1 MLAEIIKY
9 IASILGLI
17 RNDFNDENVRKGLVE
32 CTKAIKK
39 IHNAMRTAKTTGE
52 KQHLEA
58 QMRQVKTLRNQLKA
72 EHKKGAG
79 LTPTKETAKHRV
91 QWDDSISAF
100 NSRIRTGVISNIKH
114 KDPGSFLNDCKALFK
129 RRIQNVLKKDEAVKV
144 NMTFGGDF
152 EIASGEKIH
161 KDTKYFTTSNSPI
174 YRDTNLDEWFEK
186 KVVEPINRDLE
197 EFQERDSGWALTAVV
212 NLGVNINKFT
222 PQLGSSYIELPPQI
236 KRKEAC
242 INVKNDDEA
251 CFAWSVIS
259 AVNPVDKNPQ
269 RVSKYPH
276 YSQVLKLK
284 GIQWPMTMRQI
295 PNFEK
300 QNDISINV
308 YVLKKEKR
316 DFKTLPTY
324 LTKNK
329 KEKHVNLLLV
339 QDKYDDDTEGPIRY
353 HYVWI
358 KNLSRLLS
366 KQLSNENGTKHVC
379 DACLHYFR
387 SQEKLDVHKTSCKGR
402 LDHICD
408 RCLQPFSSAV
418 QLEAHTEDCI
428 RINDTAIK
436 MPENR
441 NKMLRFKN
449 FRNKIKAPFAVYAD
463 LESALKRTG
472 DPKKPQEHVPVA
484 VGYFF
489 KCSYDD
495 TLSFYDSYRGKDCMK
510 WFADKLNQLAED
522 VSTVFMCPYDINM
535 TTQQESDFHA
545 ATHCHICE
553 QLFSPNDKKVRDHDQ
568 LTSENNYRGAAHEG
582 CNINYKD
589 AHTIPIIFHN
599 LSGYDAHFIVND
611 IATHIKGPVDLLPI
625 TKEKYI
631 SFTKH
636 IDDARIKFR
645 FIDSFRFMASSLD
658 KLSSYLPKYTN
669 LKSQFLSLPEE
680 QFSLLTKKGIMPYD
694 YIDSFKKFAEMSLP
708 PIEFFYN
715 KLEDKPC
722 PRRHYR
728 RAQDVWSSF
737 SCSTLGDYV
746 DLYMKTDIL
755 LLADVFEEFRSSC
768 LKTYNLD
775 PAHYFTLRGFTWDAM
790 LKHTK
795 QELEL
800 LTDPDMFLFVERG
813 IRGGLSQVCSKRRVH
828 ANNKY
833 MASYDPSKPDSY
845 LMYFDVNNQYGW
857 AMSQYL
863 PYGGFEWVDSNID
876 VISIPDDSSEGYILE
891 VDLEY
896 PQHLHDRHKDIP
908 FCPESL
914 NPKTMF
920 PPKRPRELTKLM
932 VTLNDKTKYV
942 IHYRALKQAL
952 ANGLILTKIHKVLK
966 FNQSAWLQPYIELNT
981 NLRKAAKN
989 EFEKNLFK
997 LMNNAVFGKTME
1009 NVRKRVDIKL
1019 LTEWQGRYGA
1029 EARISS
1035 PLFKNATIFNENLV
1049 AVEMH
1054 RAEIWLDKPIYVGMS
1069 ILDLAKTTIYN
1080 FQYDYLTS
1088 RFREN
1093 FTTCY
1098 TDTDSVIVEIR
1109 EKDPYEAMIDD
1120 CYKYF
1125 DTSDYPVDN
1134 IYGIPQVNKKVLGMM
1149 KDENNGRIMTD
1160 YIGLRSK
1167 LYTTKVAI
1175 TDDEIE
1181 KMRGELEEQ
1190 QYEDDEIDNIINNYG
1205 VTKKA
1210 KGVKKSVVHT
1220 KITFEDYVEC
1230 LDAFKYKSATQ
1241 NLIRSDRHRVYTIT
1255 QEKVALSPNDDKRHH
1270 LPESYDTLPWGH
1282 YSINNHEMDVD

>member
-1 MLAEIIKY
+1 MLTKLIQVIT
-9 IASILGLI
+9 SILGLV
-17 RNDFNDENVRKGLVE
+17 RNNYQEDNVKKGLIE
-32 CTKAIKK
+32 CNKASKK
-39 IHNAMRTAKTTGE
+39 LRDSMRYAKTMGE

-58 QMRQVKTLRNQLKA
+58 QMRQIITMRKQLKA
-72 EHKKGAG
+72 EQKKGAG
-79 LTPTKETAKHRV
+79 LNTRPETAYKRV
-91 QWDDSISAF
+91 QWDDSLSAF
-100 NSRIRTGVISNIKH
+100 NSRIRTGVISNLKH
-114 KDPGSFLNDCKALFK
+114 KDPGSFLNDCKAIFK
-129 RRIQNVLKKDEAVKV
+129 RRIQNALKNDAAVKV
-144 NMTFGGDF
+144 NTAFGGEF
-152 EIASGEKIH
+152 EIVQGEKVLN
-161 KDTKYFTTSNSPI
+161 DTKYFTTSNSAI
-174 YRDTNLDEWFEK
+174 YRDTNLDEWFEE
-186 KVVEPINRDLE
+186 KVMEPITAKLE
-197 EFQERDSGWALTAVV
+197 EFQERDSGWALKAVV

-222 PQLGSSYIELPPQI
+222 PQLGSSFVELPPQI

-242 INVKNDDEA
+242 VNVKNDDEA
-251 CFAWSVIS
+251 CFAWAVIS
-259 AVNPVDKNPQ
+259 ALYPATKDPQ

-276 YSQVLKLK
+276 YSDVLKLK
-284 GIQWPMTMRQI
+284 GIQFPMTIKQI

-300 QNDISINV
+300 QNNISINV
-308 YVLKKEKR
+308 YILKKEKNNYV
-316 DFKTLPTY
+316 TLPTL
-324 LTKNK
+324 LTKNTK
-329 KEKHVNLLLV
+329 DKHVNLLLI
-339 QDKYDDDTEGPIRY
+339 QDKYDEQGPIRY

-366 KQLSNENGTKHVC
+366 KQLSREDGTKYFC

-387 SQEKLDVHKTSCKGR
+387 SQKKLNIHKTCCKGR
-402 LDHICD
+402 SDLICN
-408 RCLQPFSSAV
+408 RCLQPFSSLK
-418 QLEAHTEDCI
+418 QLEAHTEDCV
-428 RINDTAIK
+428 RINETAIK
-436 MPENR
+436 MPEESR
-441 NKMLRFKN
+441 KMLRFKN
-449 FRNKIKAPFAVYAD
+449 YKNKIKAPFAVYAD

-472 DPKKPQEHVPVA
+472 DPKKHQEHIPVA

-495 TLSFYDSYRGKDCMK
+495 TLSFYNSYRGKDCMK
-510 WFADKLNQLAED
+510 WFADELNQLAEN
-522 VSTVFMCPYDINM
+522 VTTVFMCPYDINM
-535 TTQQESDFHA
+535 TSQEESDFHV

-553 QLFSPNDKKVRDHDQ
+553 QRFSPSDKKVRDHDHMIP
-568 LTSENNYRGAAHEG
+568 EHNYRGASHEG
-582 CNINYKD
+582 CNINYQD
-589 AHTIPIIFHN
+589 THTIPVIFHN

-658 KLSSYLPKYTN
+658 KLSSYLTEYPN
-669 LKSQFLSLPEE
+669 LRSQFLSLSEE
-680 QFSLLTKKGIMPYD
+680 NFNLLTKKGIMPYD
-694 YIDSFKKFAEMSLP
+694 YIDSFQKFNETCLP
-708 PIEFFYN
+708 PQEAFYN

-737 SCSTLGDYV
+737 SCSTLGDYI

-755 LLADVFEEFRSSC
+755 LLADVFEQFRSSC

-775 PAHYFTLRGFTWDAM
+775 PAHYFTLPGFTWDAM

-833 MASYDPSKPDSY
+833 MESYDPSKPDSY

-857 AMSQYL
+857 AMSQFL
-863 PYGGFEWVDSNID
+863 PYGGFEWVDANID
-876 VISIPDDSSEGYILE
+876 VLSIPDDSSEGYFLE

-896 PQHLHDRHKDIP
+896 PQHIHDRHKDLP
-908 FCPESL
+908 FCPQSL
-914 NPKTMF
+914 NPKTMLS
-920 PPKRPRELTKLM
+920 PKRPREQTKLM
-932 VTLNDKTKYV
+932 ATLHDKERYV
-942 IHYRALKQAL
+942 IHYRTLKQAL
-952 ANGLILTKIHKVLK
+952 AHGLILKKIHRVLK
-966 FNQSAWLQPYIELNT
+966 FKQSPWLKSYIDLNT

-1019 LTEWQGRYGA
+1019 LTEWEGRYGA
-1029 EARISS
+1029 DARISS

-1054 RAEIWLDKPIYVGMS
+1054 RAVIWLDKPIYVGMS
-1069 ILDLAKTTIYN
+1069 ILDLAKTTIYD
-1080 FQYDYLTS
+1080 FHFGYLGR
-1088 RFREN
+1088 RFGEN

-1109 EKDPYEAMIDD
+1109 EKDPYEAMKTD
-1120 CYKYF
+1120 CHQHF
-1125 DTSDYPVDN
+1125 DTSDYPKDN

-1175 TDDEIE
+1175 TDNDIKQLRMKLIDQE
-1181 KMRGELEEQ
+1181 
-1190 QYEDDEIDNIINNYG
+1190 YEDDEIDNIIRNYG

-1210 KGVKKSVVHT
+1210 KGVKKSVVNS

-1230 LDAFKYKSATQ
+1230 LDTSTTKIASQ
-1241 NLIRSDRHRVYTIT
+1241 NLIRSDKHQVYSIT
-1255 QEKVALSPNDDKRHH
+1255 QSKIALSPHDDKRYH

-1282 YSINNHEMDVD
+1282 YLIENLEIDID

>member
-1 MLAEIIKY
+1 MIAKLIQL

-17 RNDFNDENVRKGLVE
+17 RNDYQEDNVKKGLTE
-32 CTKAIKK
+32 CRKASKK
-39 IHNAMRTAKTTGE
+39 IRDSMRYAKTMGE

-58 QMRQVKTLRNQLKA
+58 QMRHVKTLRNHLKA
-72 EHKKGAG
+72 EQKKGAG
-79 LTPTKETAKHRV
+79 LTPMKETAKHRV
-91 QWDDSISAF
+91 QWDDSLSAF
-100 NSRIRTGVISNIKH
+100 NSRIRTGVISNLKH
-114 KDPGSFLNDCKALFK
+114 KDPSSFLVDCKALFK
-129 RRIQNVLKKDEAVKV
+129 RRIQNALKKDEVVKV
-144 NMTFGGDF
+144 NTAFGGEF
-152 EIASGEKIH
+152 EIASGEKIL

-174 YRDTNLDEWFEK
+174 YKDTNLDEWFENHVSEPLSK
-186 KVVEPINRDLE
+186 KLE
-197 EFQERDSGWALTAVV
+197 EFQERDSGWALKAVV
-212 NLGVNINKFT
+212 NLGVNINKYT

-242 INVKNDDEA
+242 VNVKNDDEA

-259 AVNPVDKNPQ
+259 ALNPVDKDPQ

-308 YVLKKEKR
+308 YVLKKDKG
-316 DFKTLPTY
+316 DFTTLPTF

-329 KEKHVNLLLV
+329 KDKHVNLLLI
-339 QDKYDDDTEGPIRY
+339 QDKYDDTEGPIRY

-358 KNLSRLLS
+358 KSLSRLLS
-366 KQLSNENGTKHVC
+366 KQLSKRKVAKYFC

-387 SQEKLDVHKTSCKGR
+387 TQEKLNIHKACCSGR
-402 LDHICD
+402 SDLICD
-408 RCLQPFSSAV
+408 RCLQPFSSST
-418 QLEAHTEDCI
+418 QLEAHTVDCL
-428 RINDTAIK
+428 RINETAIK
-436 MPENR
+436 MPEES
-441 NKMLRFKN
+441 NKMLKFKN

-472 DPKKPQEHVPVA
+472 DPKKPQEHIPVA

-510 WFADKLNQLAED
+510 WFADKLNHLAED

-553 QLFSPNDKKVRDHDQ
+553 QRFSPEDKKVRDHDH
-568 LTSENNYRGAAHEG
+568 LTPENNYRGAAHEG

-589 AHTIPIIFHN
+589 AHTIPVIFHN

-645 FIDSFRFMASSLD
+645 FIDSFRFMSYSLD
-658 KLSSYLPKYTN
+658 KLASYLPEFPN
-669 LKSQFLSLPEE
+669 LKSQYTSLPEE
-680 QFSLLTKKGIMPYD
+680 NFHLLTKKGIMPYD
-694 YIDSFKKFAEMSLP
+694 YIDSFNKFAETSLP
-708 PIEFFYN
+708 PIESFYN

-728 RAQDVWSSF
+728 RAQEVWSSF
-737 SCSTLGDYV
+737 NCATLGDYV

-755 LLADVFEEFRSSC
+755 LLVDIFERFRSSS
-768 LKTYNLD
+768 LRTYNLD
-775 PAHYFTLRGFTWDAM
+775 PAHYYTLPGFTWDAM
-790 LKHTK
+790 LKYTG

-800 LTDPDMFLFVERG
+800 LTDPDMHLFVERG
-813 IRGGLSQVCSKRRVH
+813 IRGGLSQVCSKRRVK
-828 ANNKY
+828 ANNPY
-833 MASYDPSKPDSY
+833 INNYDPSKPKTF

-863 PYGGFEWVDSNID
+863 PYGGFEWVDANID
-876 VISIPDDSSEGYILE
+876 VLSIADDASEGYILE
-891 VDLEY
+891 VDLAY

-914 NPKTMF
+914 NSKTML
-920 PPKRPRELTKLM
+920 PPTRPREQTKLM
-932 VTLNDKTKYV
+932 ATLQDKERYV

-952 ANGLILTKIHKVLK
+952 ANGLILKKIHRVLK
-966 FNQSAWLQPYIELNT
+966 FKQAPWLKPYIDLNT
-981 NLRKAAKN
+981 NLLKAAKN
-989 EFEKNLFK
+989 KFEKDLFK

-1009 NVRKRVDIKL
+1009 SVRKRVDIKL
-1019 LTEWQGRYGA
+1019 LTLWEGRYGA

-1035 PLFKNATIFNENLV
+1035 PLFKNATIFSENLV
-1049 AVEMH
+1049 AVEM
-1054 RAEIWLDKPIYVGMS
+1054 RRSEIWLDKPIYIGMC
-1069 ILDLAKTTIYN
+1069 ILDLAKTTIYD
-1080 FQYDYLTS
+1080 FQYGYLAS
-1088 RFREN
+1088 RFGEN

-1109 EKDPYEAMIDD
+1109 EQDPYDAMKDD

-1125 DTSDYPVDN
+1125 DTSDYRKDN

-1149 KDENNGRIMTD
+1149 KDENEGQIMTD

-1167 LYTTKVAI
+1167 LYTTKVVI
-1175 TDDEIE
+1175 TEDKIE
-1181 KMRGELEEQ
+1181 EKRRKLKEEE
-1190 QYEDDEIDNIINNYG
+1190 YEDDEIDAIIKIYG

-1210 KGVKKSVVHT
+1210 KGVKKSVVNT

-1230 LDAFKYKSATQ
+1230 LDNLKKVYASQ
-1241 NLIRSDRHRVYTIT
+1241 NLIRSDKHHVYTIT
-1255 QEKVALSPNDDKRHH
+1255 QSKIALSPNDDKRHH

-1282 YSINNHEMDVD
+1282 YLIDSKMDVD

>member
-1 MLAEIIKY
+1 MLAKLIQL

-17 RNDFNDENVRKGLVE
+17 RNDYNDENLRKGLIE
-32 CTKAIKK
+32 CNKTSKK
-39 IHNAMRTAKTTGE
+39 LRDSMRYAKTIGE

-72 EHKKGAG
+72 EQKKGAG
-79 LTPTKETAKHRV
+79 LNTRPETAYKRV

-100 NSRIRTGVISNIKH
+100 NSRIRTGVISNLKH
-114 KDPGSFLNDCKALFK
+114 KDPGSFLVDCKALFK
-129 RRIQNVLKKDEAVKV
+129 RRIHNALKQNEAVKV
-144 NMTFGGDF
+144 NMVFGGEF
-152 EIASGEKIH
+152 QVASGDKVLN
-161 KDTKYFTTSNSPI
+161 DTKYFTTSNSPI
-174 YRDTNLDEWFEK
+174 YRDTNIDEWFEK
-186 KVVEPINRDLE
+186 KVVEPISRDLE
-197 EFQERDSGWALTAVV
+197 EFQERDSGWALKAVV

-236 KRKEAC
+236 KTKQAC

-251 CFAWSVIS
+251 CFAWAIIS
-259 AVNPVDKNPQ
+259 ALYPTTKNVDLMT
-269 RVSKYPH
+269 SYPH
-276 YSQVLKLK
+276 YSSILKLK
-284 GIQWPMTMRQI
+284 GIQWPMTIKQI

-300 QNDISINV
+300 QNNMSINV
-308 YVLKKEKR
+308 YILKKEK
-316 DFKTLPTY
+316 KNYTTLPTF

-329 KEKHVNLLLV
+329 KDKHVNLLLV
-339 QDKYDDDTEGPIRY
+339 QDTYDEQGPIRY

-366 KQLSNENGTKHVC
+366 NQLSKDKGTKYFC
-379 DACLHYFR
+379 DSCLHYFITK
-387 SQEKLDVHKTSCKGR
+387 EKLNVHKACCKGR
-402 LDHICD
+402 SDVNCD
-408 RCLQPFSSAV
+408 RCLQTFSSST
-418 QLEAHTEDCI
+418 QLEAHTNDCV
-428 RINDTAIK
+428 RINETAIK
-436 MPENR
+436 MPEQSR
-441 NKMLRFKN
+441 KMLRFKN
-449 FRNKIKAPFAVYAD
+449 FWNKIKAPFTVYAD

-472 DPKKPQEHVPVA
+472 DPKKHQEHIPVA

-495 TLSFYDSYRGKDCMK
+495 TLSFYSSYRGKDCMK
-510 WFADKLNQLAED
+510 WFADELNQLAVN
-522 VSTVFMCPYDINM
+522 VSTVFMCPYDIDM
-535 TTQQESDFHA
+535 TSQQESDFHA

-553 QLFSPNDKKVRDHDQ
+553 QRFSLDDKKVRDHNH
-568 LTSENNYRGAAHEG
+568 LTPEHNYRGAAHEG

-589 AHTIPIIFHN
+589 AHTIPVIFHN

-611 IATHIKGPVDLLPI
+611 IATQIKGPVDLLPI

-636 IDDARIKFR
+636 LNDARIKFR
-645 FIDSFRFMASSLD
+645 FIDSFRFLASSLD
-658 KLSSYLPKYTN
+658 KLSSYLTEYPNLRSQYT
-669 LKSQFLSLPEE
+669 SLPEE
-680 QFSLLTKKGIMPYD
+680 NFHLLTKKGIMPYD
-694 YIDSFKKFAEMSLP
+694 YIDSFIKFTETSLP
-708 PIEFFYN
+708 PIESFYN
-715 KLEDKPC
+715 KLDDKPC
-722 PRRHYR
+722 PRRHYH

-755 LLADVFEEFRSSC
+755 LLADVFEQFRTSC

-775 PAHYFTLRGFTWDAM
+775 PAHYFTLPGFTWDAM

-833 MASYDPSKPDSY
+833 MTSYDPSKPDSY

-857 AMSQYL
+857 AMSQFL
-863 PYGGFEWVDSNID
+863 PYGGFEWVDANID
-876 VISIPDDSSEGYILE
+876 VLSIADDASEGYFLE
-891 VDLEY
+891 VDLAY
-896 PQHLHDRHKDIP
+896 PQHIHDRHKDLP
-908 FCPESL
+908 FCPQSL
-914 NPKTMF
+914 NPKTML
-920 PPKRPRELTKLM
+920 PPKRPREQTKLM
-932 VTLNDKTKYV
+932 ATLHDKERYV

-952 ANGLILTKIHKVLK
+952 AHGLVLKKIQRVLK
-966 FNQSAWLQPYIELNT
+966 FKQSPWLKSYIDLNT

-1019 LTEWQGRYGA
+1019 LTEWEGRYGA

-1035 PLFKNATIFNENLV
+1035 PLFKNVTIFNENLV
-1049 AVEMH
+1049 AVEMR

-1069 ILDLAKTTIYN
+1069 ILDLAKTTIYD
-1080 FQYDYLTS
+1080 FHYGYLNR
-1088 RFREN
+1088 RFGEN

-1109 EKDPYEAMIDD
+1109 EKDPYEAMKTD
-1120 CYKYF
+1120 CHRHF
-1125 DTSDYPVDN
+1125 DTSDYPKDN

-1149 KDENNGRIMTD
+1149 KDENNGCIMTD

-1167 LYTTKVAI
+1167 LYTIKVAI
-1175 TDDEIE
+1175 TDNDIKKLKGKLIDQE
-1181 KMRGELEEQ
+1181 
-1190 QYEDDEIDNIINNYG
+1190 YEDDEIEILIKNYG

-1210 KGVKKSVVHT
+1210 KGVKKSVVNT

-1230 LDAFKYKSATQ
+1230 LDNFTTKTASQ
-1241 NLIRSDRHRVYTIT
+1241 NLIRSDKHHVYTIT
-1255 QEKVALSPNDDKRHH
+1255 QSKIALSPNDDKRNH

-1282 YSINNHEMDVD
+1282 YLVDNLELDVD